1 MAYTIENVDW
11 ARDKHRLKAIR
22 EDVFVLEWRVPQ
34 DSEFDERDASAFHV
48 LLLEDG
54 EEANQPIATG
64 RLTQCGEIGR
74 IAVKRGYRNMSVYRA
89 LFAALIE
96 VANRHNVTILKV
108 SCSLDSV
115 SYHQGLGFKP
125 EGQVFMDG
133 GVARQR
139 MQCPVERFPFPDDS
153 QMH

>member
-64 RLTQCGEIGR
+64 RVNSVWRNWQDRSEARLPKHVCLSCAVCG
-74 IAVKRGYRNMSVYRA
+74 
-89 LFAALIE
+89 F
-96 VANRHNVTILKV
+96 NR
-108 SCSLDSV
+108 S
-115 SYHQGLGFKP
+115 
-125 EGQVFMDG
+125 
-133 GVARQR
+133 RQS
-139 MQCPVERFPFPDDS
+139 P
-153 QMH
+153 

>member
-54 EEANQPIATG
+54 EEIP
-64 RLTQCGEIGR
+64 
-74 IAVKRGYRNMSVYRA
+74 Y
-89 LFAALIE
+89 
-96 VANRHNVTILKV
+96 ILKIE
-108 SCSLDSV
+108 SNGDLTEIARIKDNKREEAPKQ
-115 SYHQGLGFKP
+115 HQRTWKKLK
-125 EGQVFMDG
+125 E
-133 GVARQR
+133 
-139 MQCPVERFPFPDDS
+139 
-153 QMH
+153 